1 MTVRKAA
8 GTSVSLAVL
17 IVGAI
22 LLLPV
27 IKKLLPN
34 EITEII
40 ARRTPNPSSIAG
52 FYTLVVKAGVW
63 MVILAGA
70 LDAIMQKRVA
80 MGLLAS
86 LNIPLVMC
94 IPVTIAGTIPQ
105 VGLYL
110 FWAIAQATV
119 MAGAYWAFRKVMRNN
134 RLGGQKMVP
143 FIKEIKE
150 LGGMQGG
157 HISDH
162 FVVWGVSLLLLA
174 FCALSIV
181 SLLVYIAVYWYRF
194 I

>member
-94 IPVTIAGTIPQ
+94 IPVIIAGTIPQ
-105 VGLYL
+105 LGLYL
-110 FWAIAQATV
+110 FWAITQATV

-134 RLGGQKMVP
+134 RLGGQKLVP

-162 FVVWGVSLLLLA
+162 FVIWGASLLLLA

-181 SLLVYIAVYWYRF
+181 SLLVYIAVNWYRF